1 MGIFYSPLSLFWA
14 LMLAAPAA
22 LALLHALRSVSKAQ
36 LEQPTVFSAWCASII
51 LLALIWRMR
60 VPVLPDLHLHLS
72 GVALFSLMFGR
83 HLAICGISIAV
94 ALYTFE
100 YEGSW
105 SNLGA
110 NILLLAVIPCW
121 LSDLLLKKTQQYL
134 PHHMFVYLFGNG
146 FFGALLVN
154 ASVGG
159 STMLLRSLLFPDAT
173 LPADAIA
180 YMLLLAWGEAFLV
193 GFLVTIFAV
202 YRPAWL
208 LTFDDNLYL
217 RGK

>member
-1 MGIFYSPLSLFWA
+1 MGIFYSAVSPFWA
-14 LMLAAPAA
+14 LMLAGPAV
-22 LALLHALRSVSKAQ
+22 LALLHALHTLRKTQ
-36 LEQPTVFSAWCASII
+36 LEIPTVFSAWCASII
-51 LLALIWRMR
+51 VLVLVWRMR

-72 GVALFSLMFGR
+72 GVALFCLMFGR
-83 HLAICGISIAV
+83 SLAITGISIAI

-100 YEGSW
+100 YDGSW
-105 SNLGA
+105 LNLGV
-110 NILLLAVIPCW
+110 NILLMAVIPCW

-134 PHHMFVYLFGNG
+134 PHHMFIYLFGNG

-154 ASVGG
+154 ASAGI
-159 STMLLRSLLFPDAT
+159 STVILRSLLFPDAN
-173 LPADAIA
+173 LPADAVA

-202 YRPAWL
+202 YRPVWL
-208 LTFDDNLYL
+208 QTFDDNLYL

>member
-1 MGIFYSPLSLFWA
+1 
-14 LMLAAPAA
+14 
-22 LALLHALRSVSKAQ
+22 
-36 LEQPTVFSAWCASII
+36 
-51 LLALIWRMR
+51 
-60 VPVLPDLHLHLS
+60 
-72 GVALFSLMFGR
+72 
-83 HLAICGISIAV
+83 
-94 ALYTFE
+94 
-100 YEGSW
+100 
-105 SNLGA
+105 
-110 NILLLAVIPCW
+110 
-121 LSDLLLKKTQQYL
+121 
-134 PHHMFVYLFGNG
+134 MFVYLFGNG

-159 STMLLRSLLFPDAT
+159 STMLLRSLLFPEAT

-202 YRPAWL
+202 YRPEWL

>member
-1 MGIFYSPLSLFWA
+1 MGIFYSPLSPLWA
-14 LMLAAPAA
+14 ILLGAPAA
-22 LALLHALRSVSKAQ
+22 LALLHAIRSASKVQ

-60 VPVLPDLHLHLS
+60 VPVMPDLHLHLS

-83 HLAICGISIAV
+83 HLALTGISIAI

-105 SNLGA
+105 ANLGA
-110 NILLLAVIPCW
+110 NILLLAIIPCW
-121 LSDLLLKKTQQYL
+121 FSDLLLKKTQQYL

-154 ASVGG
+154 ASVGI
-159 STMLLRSLLFPDAT
+159 STMLLRSLLFPDAK

-208 LTFDDNLYL
+208 LTFDDNVYL